1 MTAVRVGAGWVEID
15 PLDGMPRAFGHPQ
28 APERRYVLDES
39 TEGWHTAEHRWGSGF
54 VITDHGT
61 ARWNAPSEV
70 RFDGDRV
77 DSRHPL
83 GNGLEL
89 LVQRTGGDALRESYR
104 LVNPTAAPVTVL
116 SMGITVPIR
125 DIYPSATE
133 SLRTAVHAHVFTGGS
148 WAWLLAQPMDG
159 TPPLLGLRLTRGHLD
174 AYSID
179 SRNTYSFSNIRGHIV
194 LQPTDFGRNAES
206 FGGQSP
212 IVIPPGGEHETAWE
226 LGWYESADAFI
237 AATSAP
243 ARFSR
248 LVAEAGGFVEF
259 RTPAD
264 TPVRVAHPATVL
276 RDGESVRVSAPVAG
290 TVDVFIGDARTAVL
304 FHDPVAELVAD
315 RVDYILRHQRARERA
330 GIDRFA
336 FVPVDTRTGLTMLTS
351 GWADWSDGAERVAMP
366 ALLQQAR
373 LRGWVRSTE
382 EVDEAL
388 IDWARFA
395 RQRLLDETAAPLW
408 GSDTI
413 ITKTRLYNSPWLAHF
428 FADQYR
434 LYGLPDD
441 LELAARILERSFEL
455 GAETHVSI
463 GQPEAILAVAEL
475 LDAVGQI
482 DRAGRLRAGMLANA
496 AHFAALGEALPSH
509 EVNYEQSIV
518 APLVSLF
525 ALAGAESGDG
535 RFLEP
540 LETALRWLRA
550 FGGPQPHARLNNI
563 GIRHWDGYFFGL
575 NRQWGDVF
583 PHHWSGL
590 SAVALTQLP
599 ESLRTAESDDAA
611 SRIFL
616 SNLASYRS
624 DGAATAAF
632 VFPSTVDSRRAHEAD
647 PMANDQ
653 DWPLTLW
660 LRTGWG
666 LDAPDTARAERR
678 LVRR

>member
-1 MTAVRVGAGWVEID
+1 
-15 PLDGMPRAFGHPQ
+15 
-28 APERRYVLDES
+28 
-39 TEGWHTAEHRWGSGF
+39 
-54 VITDHGT
+54 
-61 ARWNAPSEV
+61 
-70 RFDGDRV
+70 
-77 DSRHPL
+77 
-83 GNGLEL
+83 
-89 LVQRTGGDALRESYR
+89 
-104 LVNPTAAPVTVL
+104 
-116 SMGITVPIR
+116 
-125 DIYPSATE
+125 
-133 SLRTAVHAHVFTGGS
+133 
-148 WAWLLAQPMDG
+148 
-159 TPPLLGLRLTRGHLD
+159 
-174 AYSID
+174 
-179 SRNTYSFSNIRGHIV
+179 
-194 LQPTDFGRNAES
+194 
-206 FGGQSP
+206 
-212 IVIPPGGEHETAWE
+212 
-226 LGWYESADAFI
+226 
-237 AATSAP
+237 
-243 ARFSR
+243 
-248 LVAEAGGFVEF
+248 
-259 RTPAD
+259 
-264 TPVRVAHPATVL
+264 
-276 RDGESVRVSAPVAG
+276 
-290 TVDVFIGDARTAVL
+290 
-304 FHDPVAELVAD
+304 
-315 RVDYILRHQRARERA
+315 
-330 GIDRFA
+330 
-336 FVPVDTRTGLTMLTS
+336 MLTS